1 MNMSNGSGST
11 TDNSNIKL
19 EKSMNQNINALRNLF
34 NNDETIIFREFDSRQ
49 NIKLK
54 FCAISVNG
62 MIDKKIV
69 DEYVIQPLMQA
80 DYNSIKTG
88 GNVSTQNIID
98 ILLKKVVI
106 NVDVKRASNL
116 QQAIGEMVYG
126 DTIIL
131 VDGVQELL
139 IADTKGW
146 AMRGIEE
153 PLSER
158 GIKGPR
164 EGFNESIITNISLIR
179 RRIRNSELKF
189 EFSDLG
195 VRTKTKIC
203 ICYINGLAND
213 KIIQE
218 LKDRLNRI
226 DFDGILYSQTIE
238 EFISDAPLSIFKTIG
253 TTERP
258 DVVAGNLLEGRIALI
273 CDGTPFVITVPYLFV
288 ENFQSVDD
296 YDNNYAFASFNRLLK
311 YFAFFLTVSTPSLYI
326 AVTTFHQELIP
337 TPLLLSIATA
347 RTGVPLPTVVEAFA
361 MLLGFE
367 LLREAGVRLPQPAGQ
382 AISIVGALVIG
393 DAAVNARLISAPMVV
408 IIALTVISSF
418 LIPRMVAPLILIRMI
433 FLVLGGFIGLY
444 GYLFGIIGLFVYLM
458 SIRSFGVPYTIGVG
472 LIKPEMLKDT
482 AVRVPWL
489 YMKHRPRLIT
499 KNLKRKAS
507 NK

>member
-1 MNMSNGSGST
+1 MN
-11 TDNSNIKL
+11 NSNMKL
-19 EKSMNQNINALRNLF
+19 EKSMQQNINMLRNLF
-34 NNDETIIFREFDSRQ
+34 INDETVIFREFDSRQ
-49 NIKLK
+49 NISLK
-54 FCAISVNG
+54 FCAISVSG
-62 MIDKKIV
+62 MIDTKIV
-69 DEYVIQPLMQA
+69 DEYVIQPLMEA
-80 DYNSIKTG
+80 NYSSIKYA
-88 GNVSTQNIID
+88 GNVSTQNIMD
-98 ILLKKVVI
+98 ILLKKVVVNI
-106 NVDVKRASNL
+106 NVRRTSNL
-116 QQAIGEMVYG
+116 EQAIGEMVYG

-139 IADTKGW
+139 IAGTKGW
-146 AMRGIEE
+146 VARAIEE

-164 EGFNESIITNISLIR
+164 EGFNESIITSLSLIR

-189 EFSDLG
+189 EFMDIG

-213 KIIQE
+213 KVIQE
-218 LKDRLNRI
+218 LKTRLNKI

-238 EFISDAPLSIFKTIG
+238 EFISDTPLSIFKTVG

-258 DVVAGNLLEGRIALI
+258 DVVAGNLLEGRVAVV
-273 CDGTPFVITVPYLFV
+273 CDGTPFVITLPYLFV
-288 ENFQSVDD
+288 ENFQAVDD
-296 YDNNYAFASFNRLLK
+296 YDNNYVFASFNRLLK
-311 YFAFFLTVSTPSLYI
+311 YLAFFISVSVPSLYV

-337 TPLLLSIATA
+337 TPLLLSIANT

-361 MLLGFE
+361 MLTGFE

-408 IIALTVISSF
+408 VIALTVIASF
-418 LIPRMVAPLILIRMI
+418 LIPRMIAPFIIIRIILLI
-433 FLVLGGFIGLY
+433 LGGFIGIY
-444 GYLFGIIGLFVYLM
+444 GYLFGIIGLFIYLM

-482 AVRVPWL
+482 AVRVPWW
-489 YMKHRPRLIT
+489 YMKLRPRLIT
-499 KNLKRKAS
+499 KDLKRKATS
-507 NK
+507 K